1 MVYNDDILSFLND
14 QDDRDLG
21 ERILD
26 KIDLVKERNQQI
38 ATKFL
43 NPHQQKIAKKILEQI
58 SEINY
63 KIDGGYSKAERKRIL
78 IFPDYLFPDHQ
89 TVPLAFYQIEGN
101 FDFVNLSHR
110 DFLGSIM
117 GLGVQRDYVGDIIIF
132 DDFAQVIVGSEIT
145 DEIELNLSSVNEVPI
160 KTSKID
166 RDDIKFKPENHKEIL
181 ATVASMRLDAI
192 ISAGFGESRS
202 RSSQYITSGKI
213 KLNWKEVDDVSA
225 DVEVGDMISFKGR
238 GRLHVAKN
246 RGKSNRGRI
255 KLKLKRIT

>member
-1 MVYNDDILSFLND
+1 MEYNDDILSFLND
-14 QDDRDLG
+14 QEDRDLG
-21 ERILD
+21 EIILD
-26 KIDLVKERNQQI
+26 KIDIVKERNQQV

-43 NPHQQKIAKKILEQI
+43 NPYQKKIARKILEQI

-89 TVPLAFYQIEGN
+89 IVPLAFYKIEGN
-101 FDFVNLSHR
+101 FNFVNVSHR
-110 DFLGSIM
+110 DFLGAIL
-117 GLGVQRDYVGDIIIF
+117 GLGIKRDYVGDIILL
-132 DDFAQVIVGSEIT
+132 DDLAQIIVGSEIK

-166 RDDIKFKPENHKEIL
+166 REDIKFKPENHKEIL

-202 RSSQYITSGKI
+202 RSSQYINSGKI
-213 KLNWKEVDDVSA
+213 KLNWKEVNNVSA

-238 GRLHVAKN
+238 GRLHVAES

-255 KLKLKRIT
+255 KLKLERIT

>member
-1 MVYNDDILSFLND
+1 MAYSDDILSFLSD
-14 QDDRDLG
+14 QEDRDLG

-58 SEINY
+58 SEINF

-110 DFLGSIM
+110 DFLGAIM

-145 DEIELNLSSVNEVPI
+145 DEIELNLTSVNEVPI
-160 KTSKID
+160 KTSKIE

-238 GRLHVAKN
+238 GRLHVAEK

-255 KLKLKRIT
+255 KLKLERIT

>member
-166 RDDIKFKPENHKEIL
+166 RDDIKFKPENYKEIL

>member
-14 QDDRDLG
+14 KDDRDLG

-166 RDDIKFKPENHKEIL
+166 RDDIKFKPENYKEIL

>member
-132 DDFAQVIVGSEIT
+132 DDFAKVIVGSEIT